1 MDFYSTVEYAKKKY
15 FPNLNIKFKNN
26 SFLMKILSYLLF
38 FNKKFMTQYATSS
51 NNSIVYFPSE
61 DFIRLRSIS
70 SIVILLHELIHVND
84 SIKLNYYFYSFL
96 YMLPQSLILF
106 TIPLMFFSL
115 KIGIILT
122 IICLLPLPAYF
133 RMRFERKA
141 YFASLYV
148 LQALANKLN
157 YNSNLDKRKDNFL
170 ASFKDSSYY
179 WMWILPNLNKQFDD
193 ATTKIKNGEKPYD
206 DPIFD
211 ILDDLVK
218 N

>member
-1 MDFYSTVEYAKKKY
+1 MDFYTTVEYAKKY

-51 NNSIVYFPSE
+51 SNSVVYFPSR
-61 DFIRLRSIS
+61 DFIKLRSIS

-96 YMLPQSLILF
+96 YMFPQSLVLF
-106 TIPLMFFSL
+106 TIPLMFLSW
-115 KIGIILT
+115 KIGLLLT

-133 RMRFERKA
+133 RMCFERRA

-148 LQALANKLN
+148 LQAFANKLN

-170 ASFKDSSYY
+170 ASFRDSSYY
-179 WMWILPNLNKQFDD
+179 FMWILPGLEKQFNC
-193 ATTKIKNGEKPYD
+193 AVEKIKNGEKPYD

-211 ILDDLVK
+211 VLDDLIK